1 MKCEQK
7 PEMITLLGPTASG
20 KTKLATRL
28 AEAINGH
35 IISADSRQV
44 YRGMNLGT
52 GKDLAEYHINGK
64 NIPYHLIDIADPG
77 YEYSVFEFARDFR
90 IACQQVINDGCTPI
104 LCGGTGLYLDAVL
117 HGYHFGNAM
126 PDAVLRQALETK
138 TDQELIEMLT
148 RMRNLHNH
156 TDIDDRKRLIRAIE
170 IATLE
175 KEQHPA
181 SAAVRANSLV
191 FGLRWERSKLRQR
204 ITARLKQR
212 LDQGMAEE
220 IRNLITSGIEPEKL
234 MFYGLEYKYIT
245 LYIIGKLSFDD
256 MFDQLNTGIHQFAKR
271 QMTWFRRM
279 ERNGISINWLDGE
292 DGEDLNTCR
301 MVEICIKAGFQKE

>member
-1 MKCEQK
+1 MKHKQK
-7 PEMITLLGPTASG
+7 PETITLLGPTATG
-20 KTKLATRL
+20 KTRL
-28 AEAINGH
+28 AVRLAETIKGQ

-64 NIPYHLIDIADPG
+64 IIPYHLIDIADPG
-77 YEYSVFEFARDFR
+77 YEYSVFEFARDYR
-90 IACQQVINDGCTPI
+90 MACQQIKNAGCMPI
-104 LCGGTGLYLDAVL
+104 TCGGTGLYLDAVL
-117 HGYHFGNAM
+117 RGYQLSEAK
-126 PDAVLRQALETK
+126 PDTVLRQALEMK

-148 RMRNLHNH
+148 GIRDLHNR

-175 KEQHPA
+175 KEQNPA
-181 SAAVRANSLV
+181 SAAVRENSLV
-191 FGLRWERSKLRQR
+191 FGLRWERSSLRQR

-212 LDQGMAEE
+212 LKQGMAEE
-220 IRNLITSGIEPEKL
+220 IRNLIASGIEPEKL

-245 LYIIGKLSFDD
+245 LYIIGKLSFDE
-256 MFDQLNTGIHQFAKR
+256 MFTQLNTGIHQFAKR

-279 ERNGISINWLDGE
+279 ERNGININWLEGE
-292 DGEDLNTCR
+292 DGEDLNFYR
-301 MVEICIKAGFQKE
+301 MLETSKKVGFQ